1 MTDVKWDGRYVA
13 GVSKISALKRTTEV
27 VERAVAIEHIVL
39 QHEGWERDLD
49 VTGTGDTKQRG
60 W

>member
-1 MTDVKWDGRYVA
+1 MA